1 MPSAG
6 TMKRT
11 IQSILGL
18 ALLAIGG
25 WPRVSAAELRGGL
38 ALQFDDGWHS
48 WLTEVAPLIKT
59 YGGVASGFVN
69 DKYVLDGR
77 ITLDELRSL
86 QDEYGWE
93 IGTHTANHQNAPRY
107 VQSNGIEAW
116 LAGELDP
123 SLARLRDAGLHVD
136 ALAFPFNASTPEIAQ
151 AALSRIGSYRRVD
164 SLALADGV
172 RADGSLPGTPIDTAQ
187 YAPVDLIK
195 KWIDLAHRR
204 DLVLFLYGHRVLPDS
219 AFTAGRVVAVAGNV
233 VTLDRPVE
241 LADGEENVLVPCVLR
256 RQAAQSVIPVTSAA
270 GSEVTV
276 AELPPDAVAVGSEV
290 LVGPNYGTR
299 QSDFEEILRY
309 ASERL
314 HFYTIADV
322 RAGRH
327 RIAAAAAPPP
337 ETIP

>member
-1 MPSAG
+1 
-6 TMKRT
+6 MK
-11 IQSILGL
+11 ISIPWLLGL
-18 ALLAIGG
+18 VLVAGSGPA
-25 WPRVSAAELRGGL
+25 SFAEERRGGL
-38 ALQFDDGWHS
+38 ALQFDDGWTA
-48 WLTEVAPLIKT
+48 WLTETAPIIQK
-59 YGGVASGFVN
+59 YGGTATGFVN
-69 DKYVLDGR
+69 DRYFLNGR
-77 ITLDELRSL
+77 ITLEELRRL

-164 SLALADGV
+164 PLALADGV
-172 RADGSLPGTPIDTAQ
+172 RPDGSLPGTSIDTAQ
-187 YAPVDLIK
+187 YAPVELVK

-204 DLVLFLYGHRVLPDS
+204 DVVLFLYGHRVLPDS

-256 RQAAQSVIPVTSAA
+256 RQAAQSVIPVTAAA
-270 GSEVTV
+270 GSEVTL
-276 AELPPDAVAVGSEV
+276 ADLPPGAVAVGSDV
-290 LVGPNYGTR
+290 LVGPSYGTR

-327 RIAAAAAPPP
+327 RLAAAAAPPP
-337 ETIP
+337 ETVP

>member
-86 QDEYGWE
+86 QNDYGWE

-107 VQSNGIEAW
+107 VQINGLDAW
-116 LAGELDP
+116 LANELDP
-123 SLARLRDAGLHVD
+123 SLARLRTAGLRVD
-136 ALAFPFNASTPEIAQ
+136 DLVFPFNASTPEIAK
-151 AALSRIGSYRRVD
+151 AALARGVGSYRRVD
-164 SLALADGV
+164 SLALAAGV
-172 RADGSLPGTPIDTAQ
+172 RADGSLPGTSIDTAQ

-195 KWIDLAHRR
+195 KWIDLAQRR
-204 DLVLFLYGHRVLPDS
+204 DEVLFLYGHRILPDD
-219 AFTAGRVVAVAGNV
+219 AFVAGRVVAVAGNV
-233 VTLDRPVE
+233 VTLDCPVE
-241 LADGEENVLVPCVLR
+241 LAEGEEYVLVPDASR
-256 RQAAQSVIPVTSAA
+256 RQIAQSVIPVVSAGGTA
-270 GSEVTV
+270 VTV
-276 AELPPDAVAVGSEV
+276 AEMPPDAVVVGREV

-299 QSDFEEILRY
+299 RSDFEELLRY
-309 ASERL
+309 AAERL
-314 HFYTIADV
+314 RFCTIADV
-322 RAGRH
+322 RTGRN
-327 RIAAAAAPPP
+327 RSAAAAPEAAP
-337 ETIP
+337 